1 MKKMILLI
9 IFLLLIMCTYSYKPE
24 FLKIYGKSSL
34 IFGSFEYSIYCL
46 KVNEK
51 IDNAN
56 VINLGNGFI
65 VTTNNKNVA
74 SIKSKV
80 SGILGE
86 SVKFLTTK
94 NSINKIIKMY
104 DITVFK
110 EENIGEIATLY
121 GYSANK
127 NFTNNVLVDNK
138 KVNIQIAFNKNVITV
153 GTPLILG
160 DY

>member
-9 IFLLLIMCTYSYKPE
+9 IFLLLMMCTYSYKPE

-74 SIKSKV
+74 SIKRKV

-110 EENIGEIATLY
+110 EENIGEIATFY

-127 NFTNNVLVDNK
+127 NFSNNVLVDNK
-138 KVNIQIAFNKNVITV
+138 KINIQIAFNKNVMTI